1 MSIVSKPWKLYNTI
15 KSSLSGSKTSPT
27 INKVKPKL
35 TNLEGEKKKAYFRAA
50 TDVQKKFGD
59 VTNKIQNEARQIR
72 QSLQGMRG
80 ERITQSGIS
89 KGKDVAPGI
98 YPKKKVE
105 NKAKGG
111 RAGYKLGTNPFKRK
125 TNVDKIKETF
135 GPKPKKEL
143 SPKQMKIAKLAGNK
157 NQIDAAD
164 FAKLRRS

>member
-1 MSIVSKPWKLYNTI
+1 MASKYFKAFNLF
-15 KSSLSGSKTSPT
+15 KSKVSPT
-27 INKVKPKL
+27 ITSVKPSTKL
-35 TNLEGEKKKAYFRAA
+35 TLEGQKKIIKSKTASE
-50 TDVQKKFGD
+50 VQKKFGGVSD
-59 VTNKIQNEARQIR
+59 KIMNETRQLR
-72 QSLQGMRG
+72 QTMQGMRG

-89 KGKDVAPGI
+89 KGKDVTPGI

-111 RAGYKLGTNPFKRK
+111 RAGYKMGTNPFKRK

>member
-1 MSIVSKPWKLYNTI
+1 MSRYYKAFNKVKDFFT
-15 KSSLSGSKTSPT
+15 GSKTSPT
-27 INKVKPKL
+27 IDKIKPKL

-89 KGKDVAPGI
+89 KGKDVSPGI

-111 RAGYKLGTNPFKRK
+111 RAGYKVGTNPFKRK

-143 SPKQMKIAKLAGNK
+143 SPKQMKIAKLAGNPNK
-157 NQIDAAD
+157 IDAAD

>member
-1 MSIVSKPWKLYNTI
+1 MLKKLAMFAAQKLSNQGKTTGKEVI
-15 KSSLSGSKTSPT
+15 KSF
-27 INKVKPKL
+27 KPGTTFTGTPKY
-35 TNLEGEKKKAYFRAA
+35 TKDMIKAKSE
-50 TDVQKKFGD
+50 VQKKF
-59 VTNKIQNEARQIR
+59 KPINERIANETRQIR

-111 RAGYKLGTNPFKRK
+111 RAGYRMGTNPFKRK

>member
-1 MSIVSKPWKLYNTI
+1 MSKFFLGKLFD
-15 KSSLSGSKTSPT
+15 KGSKVSPT

-111 RAGYKLGTNPFKRK
+111 RAGYKMGTNPFKTK

-135 GPKPKKEL
+135 APKTEKKL
-143 SPKQMKIAKLAGNK
+143 SPKQMKIAKMAGNPNK
-157 NQIDAAD
+157 IDAAD
-164 FAKLRRS
+164 LAKLRRS